1 MRDEG
6 VVFNAVTPVGLK
18 RGGIPVNNKRF
29 HILYILTDPFGMGG
43 VQSDIKSLG
52 PYFVSQG
59 HHVTVLSPPG
69 DQIPALLKGG
79 VRHIAFNVRFRSL
92 SEFRR
97 QSQSLR
103 RLIMNVG
110 PTVLAPQSIRASWAC
125 HAAAREMPM
134 KKITTIHNIHNSLN
148 SLWAGFILDRCSDW
162 VIFESDHEHERL
174 TGRGLSRGKTQIIPS
189 GIDTGIFYRTPR
201 PEALWEDLPE
211 KSRNCIIFGCIAR
224 LSPEK
229 GHSDLL
235 KAYRKLLDRYPQTR
249 LLLVGDGPLREK
261 IAEQIRELDLGLHV
275 FLVGQRSNIREYL
288 NFIDVFVLASTRES
302 LPRAAREAMACGKPV
317 VATRVGATREVV
329 EDGKTGLLVPPARP
343 DLLAKAM
350 EELILSP
357 ERRKEM
363 GDAALCL
370 IRERFSQTR
379 WLEENEKIY
388 AMAGV

>member
-1 MRDEG
+1 M
-6 VVFNAVTPVGLK
+6 
-18 RGGIPVNNKRF
+18 NNKRF
-29 HILYILTDPFGMGG
+29 HVLYILTDPFGMGG

-69 DQIPALLKGG
+69 DQVPALLRGG
-79 VRHIAFNVRFRSL
+79 VRHIPFNVRFRSL
-92 SEFRR
+92 SEFRT
-97 QSQSLR
+97 QSQNLR

-125 HAAAREMPM
+125 HVASRNMPM

-148 SLWAGFILDRCSDW
+148 ALWAGFILDRCSDW
-162 VIFESDHEHERL
+162 VIFESDHEHRRL

-201 PEALWEDLPE
+201 PEVLWEDLPE
-211 KSRNCIIFGCIAR
+211 KCRSGIVFGCIAR

-235 KAYRKLLDRYPQTR
+235 KAYRKVLDRYPQTR
-249 LLLVGDGPLREK
+249 LLLVGDGPLRER
-261 IAEQIRELDLGLHV
+261 IAEQVRELNLGLHV

-329 EDGKTGLLVPPARP
+329 DHGKTGLLVPPARP

-350 EELILSP
+350 EEMLLFP
-357 ERRKEM
+357 ERRKGM

-388 AMAGV
+388 ALSGS